1 MMSRMQGRVR
11 NRSLDGC
18 SKVGRLRG
26 IATFST
32 RPAWSVLRHF
42 ALMLAVVIC
51 SFTSISGPGSA
62 QGGAANEPP
71 PVPECYHTGSGYGSC
86 EGYTIPRPGSIVEMI
101 YPDKKGI
108 FKLTG
113 PAPSQWTHWRE
124 H

>member
-1 MMSRMQGRVR
+1 MSRMQGRVR
-11 NRSLDGC
+11 NRSVDVC
-18 SKVGRLRG
+18 SMVDHPRG
-26 IATFST
+26 SGVRSA
-32 RPAWSVLRHF
+32 RPVWSVLRRV
-42 ALMLAVVIC
+42 ALVLALAVC